1 MKSKKLTY
9 AQLATMV
16 RDGVQIP
23 EEYRIKWRYGEGP
36 HKDFEIVVSGDDVE
50 YTRNPGPKPT
60 SVKIISDYVP
70 LIPMDASAF
79 KSADFGNVTLDIRNE
94 ITLLEFTYD
103 FSKSKLDG
111 RDFMEW
117 CRKYSEAVT
126 GRQALYHELTMDL
139 KVKLP
144 MFDLEFFGVLPKSIN
159 FANFDCDCDKLIATL
174 GFSHY
179 VKNIK

>member
-9 AQLATMV
+9 TQLATMA

-60 SVKIISDYVP
+60 SVKIVSEYVP
-70 LIPMDASAF
+70 LVPTMDANWYRAV
-79 KSADFGNVTLDIRNE
+79 DFGNVTLDTRNE

-111 RDFMEW
+111 RDFM
-117 CRKYSEAVT
+117 
-126 GRQALYHELTMDL
+126 
-139 KVKLP
+139 
-144 MFDLEFFGVLPKSIN
+144 
-159 FANFDCDCDKLIATL
+159 
-174 GFSHY
+174 
-179 VKNIK
+179 